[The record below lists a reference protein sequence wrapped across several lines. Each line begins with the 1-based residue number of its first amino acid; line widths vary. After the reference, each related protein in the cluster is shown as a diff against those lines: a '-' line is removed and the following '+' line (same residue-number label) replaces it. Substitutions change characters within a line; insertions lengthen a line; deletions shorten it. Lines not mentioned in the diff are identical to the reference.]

1 MMTMRGSALLLLLAV
16 PTAAD
21 AIDFCV
27 QDDSQFASALAV
39 QEITPGPH
47 TIRLGANTTFHLA
60 GTAFDDASYPFNA
73 HGLTIEGGYDAT
85 CDDQITQDAA
95 SSVVDGSGAGAAQ
108 GYTVLPVD
116 VDDSLSVR
124 TLTIANLARPLDF
137 DFGGDHAR
145 LHWQH
150 VRVVDSASVA
160 FTMNSGSDAR
170 FEISDSLFARMSGTV
185 YDAALDLGNIG
196 GDDLRID
203 LVNTTVTAS
212 ARSGVSVYNPTGT
225 TWLYNDI
232 LYGNA
237 AGFVDLELNEAVWAF
252 NDTIGTHSGSFLPGS
267 SNNLSS
273 DPLFVSATDYNLQ
286 LASLARNSGTSSLPL
301 PLSAFDIEGGAR
313 VVGGQIDRGAYEND
327 ASGDTVILVTSNAD
341 AGAGSLRQAILDANA
356 NPAFNIIGFNIA
368 GACPQTIAVTTELPA
383 ITDGVAIRGYTQPGS
398 HPNSSSLID
407 NATICVALVEANGHT
422 VLDGLHFTPATD
434 DDALDVSGLA
444 IGGFNTGI
452 FVDHTDTGTGVGSRI
467 WGNFIGLGADGTT
480 TRPNTFAGI
489 DVRGRVYGT
498 IGGDDI
504 AQRNVIAGALAG
516 VRVDADQSNFIV
528 GNFIGTTKS
537 GGVARPNAIGV
548 LLLSGLHQVSGNVI
562 SGNGTLGVS
571 LSGPGA
577 ILNTVD
583 GNRIGLKAF
592 AICAMP
598 PCAPGYDAL
607 GNGDSGVSITGGA
620 RDNTV
625 ADDTLA
631 WNGGA
636 GVRVSGSGSAG
647 NTIAGNRIHDND
659 GLGIDLGS
667 LGVDPV
673 DNDATAPP
681 DAPNHGLNA
690 PELAFSRGGNTTGH
704 VYGHLRSV
712 DGAYRIELYASTS
725 CDASGHGEGRDLI
738 GEGDVAI
745 SGAPAGDNGETWF
758 DLPIASGQTL
768 VGRAITAVASVPRDG
783 SARAG
788 NTSEFSACVTHEFVD
803 LIFADGF
810 DPPSP

>member
-1 MMTMRGSALLLLLAV
+1 GDRFTLRTLTVANLPRPLGIDLGGDQARLRWQHVRFVDGASVALTM
-16 PTAAD
+16 
-21 AIDFCV
+21 
-27 QDDSQFASALAV
+27 
-39 QEITPGPH
+39 
-47 TIRLGANTTFHLA
+47 N
-60 GTAFDDASYPFNA
+60 
-73 HGLTIEGGYDAT
+73 
-85 CDDQITQDAA
+85 
-95 SSVVDGSGAGAAQ
+95 DGSGA
-108 GYTVLPVD
+108 
-116 VDDSLSVR
+116 
-124 TLTIANLARPLDF
+124 
-137 DFGGDHAR
+137 H
-145 LHWQH
+145 
-150 VRVVDSASVA
+150 
-160 FTMNSGSDAR
+160 

-185 YDAALDLGNIG
+185 YDAALALGDTSAG
-196 GDDLRID
+196 DLRID

-212 ARSGVSVYNPTGT
+212 ARSGVSVFNPDGT

-237 AGFVDLELNEAVWAF
+237 SGFVDLELDEAAWAY
-252 NDTIGTHSGSFLPGS
+252 NNTIGTHGGSFLPGS
-267 SNNLSS
+267 SNNLTSN
-273 DPLFVSATDYNLQ
+273 PLFVSTTDYNLQ
-286 LASLARNSGTSSLPL
+286 FASPARNSGTSSLPL

-327 ASGDTVILVTSNAD
+327 ATADTVLLVTSNAD
-341 AGAGSLRQAILDANA
+341 TGTGSLRQAILDANA

-407 NATICVALVEANGHT
+407 NATICVALVEANGQT
-422 VLDGLHFTPATD
+422 VLDGLHFAPASD

-444 IGGFNTGI
+444 VGGFNTGI

-467 WGNFIGLGADGTT
+467 WGNFIGLDADGSTS
-480 TRPNTFAGI
+480 RPNTVAGI

-548 LLLSGLHQVSGNVI
+548 ILLTGLHQVSGNVI
-562 SGNGTLGVS
+562 SGNGTTGVS

-620 RDNTV
+620 SDNTV
-625 ADDTLA
+625 TDDTLA

-659 GLGIDLGS
+659 GLGIDIGS
-667 LGVDPV
+667 LGIDPI
-673 DNDATAPP
+673 DNDAAAPP

-690 PELAFSRGGNTTGH
+690 PELVFSRGGGTSGH
-704 VYGHLRSV
+704 AYGRLRSI
-712 DGAYRIELYASTS
+712 DGAYRIELYASAT
-725 CDASGHGEGRDLI
+725 CDDSGNGEGRDLV
-738 GEGDVAI
+738 GAGGVAI
-745 SGAPAGDNGETWF
+745 GGSPVGDDGEAWF
-758 DLPIASGQTL
+758 DLAIASSQDL
-768 VGRAITAVASVPRDG
+768 VGRAITAIATVPRDG

-788 NTSEFSACVTHEFVD
+788 DTSEFSACVTHAFVD

-810 DPPSP
+810 DPPPP

>member
-1 MMTMRGSALLLLLAV
+1 MTTMRGSALLCLLAV
-16 PTAAD
+16 PPTAH
-21 AIDFCV
+21 AIDFCA
-27 QDDSQFASALAV
+27 QDDSQFASALAL
-39 QEITPGPH
+39 QEIAPGPH
-47 TIRLGANTTFHLA
+47 TIRLAANTTFHLA
-60 GTAFDDASYPFNA
+60 NTALDDASYPFRMR
-73 HGLTIEGGYDAT
+73 GLTLDGGYDAT
-85 CDDQITQDAA
+85 CENQITQDAA
-95 SSVVDGSGAGAAQ
+95 SSVLDGAGAGAAQ
-108 GYTVLPVD
+108 GYAVLKVD
-116 VDDSLSVR
+116 AGDRLTVR
-124 TLTIANLARPLDF
+124 TLTIANLARPLGF
-137 DFGGDHAR
+137 DVGGDHAR
-145 LHWQH
+145 LRWQH
-150 VRVVDSASVA
+150 VRVVDGASVA
-160 FTMNSGSDAR
+160 LTLHSGSDAR

-203 LVNTTVTAS
+203 LVNTTVTAC

-232 LYGNA
+232 LYGNGT
-237 AGFVDLELNEAVWAF
+237 GFVDLELNEAVWAF
-252 NDTIGTHSGSFLPGS
+252 NDTIGSHGGSFLPGS
-267 SNNLSS
+267 ANNLST

-286 LASLARNSGTSSLPL
+286 LGSPARDSGTLSLPL
-301 PLSAFDIEGGAR
+301 PASAFDIEGGAR
-313 VVGGQIDRGAYEND
+313 VVGGQIDRGAFEND
-327 ASGDTVILVTSNAD
+327 SSGGTILLVTTTAD

-356 NPAFNIIGFNIA
+356 NPSFNIIGFNIP
-368 GACPQTIAVTTELPA
+368 GSCPQTIAVNTELPA
-383 ITDGVAIRGYTQPGS
+383 ISDGVAIRGYTQAGS

-407 NATICVALVEANGHT
+407 NATICVELVEASGHT

-434 DDALDVSGLA
+434 DDTLDVSGLA
-444 IGGFNTGI
+444 IGGFNTGVFI
-452 FVDHTDTGTGVGSRI
+452 DHTDTGTGVGHRI
-467 WGNFIGLGADGTT
+467 WGNFIGLAADGTAS
-480 TRPNTFAGI
+480 RPNTFAGI

-498 IGGDDI
+498 IGGDDV

-548 LLLSGLHQVSGNVI
+548 ILLSGLHQVIGNVI
-562 SGNGTLGVS
+562 SGNGTTGVS

-607 GNGDSGVSITGGA
+607 GNGDSGVSIADGA

-625 ADDTLA
+625 TDDTLA

-673 DNDATAPP
+673 DNDATAAS

-690 PELAFSRGGNTTGH
+690 PELVFSRGGHASGH
-704 VYGHLRSV
+704 AYGRLRSI
-712 DGAYRIELYASTS
+712 DGAYRIELYASAT
-725 CDASGHGEGRDLI
+725 CDGSGHGEGRDVV
-738 GEGDVAI
+738 GAGDIEI
-745 SGAPAGDNGETWF
+745 SGAPNGDNGEAWF
-758 DLPIASGQTL
+758 DLAIASSQDL
-768 VGRAITAVASVPRDG
+768 VGRAITAVATVPRDG
-783 SARAG
+783 SAHAG
-788 NTSEFSACVTHEFVD
+788 DTSEFSACVTHAFVD

-810 DPPSP
+810 DPPLP